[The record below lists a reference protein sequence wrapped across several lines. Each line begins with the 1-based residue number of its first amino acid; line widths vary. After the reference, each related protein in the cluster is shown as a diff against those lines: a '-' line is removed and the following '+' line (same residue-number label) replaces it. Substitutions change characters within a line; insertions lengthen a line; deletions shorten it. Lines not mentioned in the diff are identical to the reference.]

1 MIGLEL
7 DTESGKDLLIGLRVA
22 TQSFSV
28 NVSPE
33 SFEAGAICLRA
44 TQPENETT
52 PTINQMPIE
61 NVEKSGGMPINSS
74 PTFQPNPTPTI

>member
-1 MIGLEL
+1 MLGLDINA
-7 DTESGKDLLIGLRVA
+7 DTGKDLLIGLRVA

-44 TQPENETT
+44 TQPEMTQPVGGMT
-52 PTINQMPIE
+52 PPPIE
-61 NVEKSGGMPINSS
+61 SIERKEPVAQPTNVNPL
-74 PTFQPNPTPTI
+74 PTA